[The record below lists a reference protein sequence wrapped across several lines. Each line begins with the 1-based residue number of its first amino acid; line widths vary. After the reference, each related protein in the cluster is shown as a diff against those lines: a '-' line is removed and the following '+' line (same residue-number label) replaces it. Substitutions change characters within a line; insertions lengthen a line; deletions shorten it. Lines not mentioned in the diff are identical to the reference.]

1 PSSASCS
8 LPSDTRE
15 YAADGTTVLRKTHTD
30 YNLTATYIN
39 ATRRLI
45 GLPSAQ
51 YLYEGDGATLL
62 SKVDYQYDIADAP
75 PIYYLTPT
83 ASAPAN
89 HDPAYD
95 DATSSRQGRG
105 NLCI

>member
-1 PSSASCS
+1 PNLSYILNPRPQETNIYDDAGNRRRSTESYQTFALPSSASCS

-62 SKVDYQYDIADAP
+62 SKVD
-75 PIYYLTPT
+75 
-83 ASAPAN
+83 
-89 HDPAYD
+89 
-95 DATSSRQGRG
+95 
-105 NLCI
+105 